1 MVKEFLE
8 LEDAEVFLKVA
19 EKATFVIRV
28 DPYMFAQYFGFMFY
42 INLSNLASED
52 VSKLLKVLRGK
63 FIVTHKIIKADSI
76 TDFLIK
82 TKIKEE
88 KERKEGA

>member
-8 LEDAEVFLKVA
+8 LDNADVFLKVA

-42 INLSNLASED
+42 INLTNLASEE
-52 VSKLLKVLRGK
+52 VGRLLKALRGK
-63 FIVTHKIIKADSI
+63 FIITRKIIKADSI

-82 TKIKEE
+82 TKI
-88 KERKEGA
+88 RKSQETEDS

>member
-8 LEDAEVFLKVA
+8 LEDADVFLKVA

-42 INLSNLASED
+42 INLTNLASEE
-52 VSKLLKVLRGK
+52 VGKLLKALRGK
-63 FIVTHKIIKADSI
+63 FIVTRKIIKADSI

-82 TKIKEE
+82 SKIKE
-88 KERKEGA
+88 KKRKEES

>member
-8 LEDAEVFLKVA
+8 LEDADVFLKVA

-42 INLSNLASED
+42 INLTMLDSEE
-52 VSKLLKVLRGK
+52 VGKLLKALRGK
-63 FIVTHKIIKADSI
+63 FIITRKIIKADSI
-76 TDFLIK
+76 TDFLVK
-82 TKIKEE
+82 AKIKEKKEE
-88 KERKEGA
+88 K